1 MAGTGGLRRI
11 GALLVIALVVG
22 LYSVALAG
30 TAPPHNGPWA
40 MRAYSFGV
48 DPKLKPID
56 EVTGSFKVSG
66 GKVSDVKAVTG
77 TGNHSGCNAHVQL
90 RSIGTATIKHATGS
104 SGAVDYFWVGTGT
117 ELWEKVKFREL
128 APGSKHWV
136 KNVASL
142 RIYFPRGVG
151 DFDQGF
157 GTGDLQ
163 VTGKAVGVL
172 CNLNF
177 DVR

>member
-1 MAGTGGLRRI
+1 MARI
-11 GALLVIALVVG
+11 GG
-22 LYSVALAG
+22 FGGRCALALACVAVTG
-30 TAPPHNGPWA
+30 SVVAADAATAPPHNGPWA
-40 MRAYSFGV
+40 MKAYSFGL

-56 EVTGSFKVSG
+56 EVTGSFRVSR
-66 GKVSDVKAVTG
+66 GKVGDVKAVTG
-77 TGNHSGCNAHVQL
+77 TANHSGCNAHVQL
-90 RSIGTATIKHATGS
+90 RSIGTTTIRHATGT
-104 SGAVDYFWVGTGT
+104 GIDYYWVGTGT

-128 APGSKHWV
+128 APGAKQWV
-136 KNVASL
+136 KNVANL
-142 RIYFPRGVG
+142 RIYFPGGVG
-151 DFDQGF
+151 DYDQGF